1 MDPSF
6 AVNLALAVVALTLVA
21 LALRWLGPTL
31 SRASSRGRGWRE
43 LAGKFATTRRM
54 PADSL
59 DRQYVMIGAVLFRRA
74 MRVGADGAGLY
85 LEPGFPV
92 SIALKQRLLV
102 PWGEIAKVE
111 ASRFLWRP
119 AVTLSIGAPTLGV
132 VTLPSALFNRV
143 LRPHFAPPGEERPA
157 TPGPR

>member
-6 AVNLALAVVALTLVA
+6 ALNLALAIVA
-21 LALRWLGPTL
+21 LALFAVALRWFGPTL
-31 SRASSRGRGWRE
+31 SRAFSRDRGWRE
-43 LAGKFATTRRM
+43 LAGRFATTRSM
-54 PADSL
+54 PANSL
-59 DRQYVMIGAVLFRRA
+59 DRQYVMIGAVLFRRT

-85 LEPGFPV
+85 LEPGFPI
-92 SIALKQRLLV
+92 SIALKERLLI

-143 LRPHFAPPGEERPA
+143 LRPHLAPPGEEDPA
-157 TPGPR
+157 TPRPH